1 MMTPYG
7 PPSPYAYII
16 PVPNDCVGLVI
27 GKGGETIRLLQ
38 ADSGAKIQVAKKEI
52 PNTNLRNVFVEGT
65 PEKYQKAKELIED
78 IIKEHR
84 RAVDPLIHVGDS
96 NPFLGNPERIKVPDK
111 FVGLIIGKS
120 GENLKGIAARTNAKI
135 FVPQRNLNPDAE
147 DRVIELIGDPHCI
160 EMARTEIIAL
170 V

>member
-27 GKGGETIRLLQ
+27 GKGGETIRLLH
-38 ADSGAKIQVAKKEI
+38 ADSGA
-52 PNTNLRNVFVEGT
+52 TT
-65 PEKYQKAKELIED
+65 EKYQKAKELIED

-84 RAVDPLIHVGDS
+84 RAIDPLIHVGDS
-96 NPFLGNPERIKVPDK
+96 NPFIGNPEKIKVPDK

-135 FVPQRNLNPDAE
+135 FVP
-147 DRVIELIGDPHCI
+147 
-160 EMARTEIIAL
+160 
-170 V
+170 